1 MRSGWLHDHRAP
13 RRLREPPGS
22 TGIVRETNSL
32 GLFHGRN
39 RRHVAIAIRADGR
52 RVQIP
57 LNDTGLSDG
66 SLLGLLRS
74 LVVGL
79 ESLLGLLITGS
90 RRENGGSRRNGR

>member
-1 MRSGWLHDHRAP
+1 MITE
-13 RRLREPPGS
+13 RLVDCANRPGLPGS
-22 TGIVRETNSL
+22 FGRPFL
-32 GLFHGRN
+32 GLFDGRN

-52 RVQIP
+52 RVQMP
-57 LNDTGLSDG
+57 LNDAGLSDG

-90 RRENGGSRRNGR
+90 RRENGGTRRNGR

>member
-1 MRSGWLHDHRAP
+1 MIIERLVDCADRPGRPGLFGRS
-13 RRLREPPGS
+13 
-22 TGIVRETNSL
+22 SL
-32 GLFHGRN
+32 GLFDGRN

-52 RVQIP
+52 RVQMP
-57 LNDTGLSDG
+57 LNDSGLSDG

-90 RRENGGSRRNGR
+90 RRENGGTRRNGR